1 MKILVADD
9 HSVVRKGLIQI
20 IKEMPEVAEVDEAE
34 NGAQVFEKI
43 GAEEYDLVVLDISM
57 PDKSGLDVLQELK
70 ITNPDLHIL
79 ILSTYPEDLYAIRAL
94 KAGASGYLN
103 KNTAPEELS
112 KAIRKVAL
120 GGKYISRT
128 LAEKLA
134 FNIGDD
140 ADKLP
145 HEKLSDRE
153 FQVLCL
159 IASGKTLSQIADELF
174 LSSKT
179 ISTYRSR
186 ILEKM
191 NIDSNSGIINYAI
204 KNSLID

>member
-20 IKEMPEVAEVDEAE
+20 IKEMHEVVEVEEAV
-34 NGAQVFEKI
+34 NGLEVLDKVKSTK
-43 GAEEYDLVVLDISM
+43 YDLIILDISM
-57 PDKSGLDVLQELK
+57 PDKSGLDVLIELK
-70 ITNPDLHIL
+70 NYYDNLPVL
-79 ILSTYPEDLYAIRAL
+79 ILSTYPEELYAIRAL

-103 KNTAPEELS
+103 KSTVVEELAS
-112 KAIRKVAL
+112 AIRRVAK
-120 GGKYISRT
+120 GEKYVSTT

-134 FNIGDD
+134 FSFGE
-140 ADKLP
+140 DKNELP

-153 FQVLCL
+153 FQVLLL
-159 IASGKTLSQIADELF
+159 IASGKSLSQIAELLF

-179 ISTYRSR
+179 ISTYRAR

-191 NIDSNSGIINYAI
+191 DLTNNAEITNYAI
-204 KNSLID
+204 KNNLVE

>member
-20 IKEMPEVAEVDEAE
+20 IKEMPEVAEVDEAK
-34 NGAQVFEKI
+34 NGSQVLEKV
-43 GAEEYDLVVLDISM
+43 GSEKYDLIVLDIGM
-57 PDKSGLDVLQELK
+57 PDKSGLDILQELK
-70 ITNPDLHIL
+70 LSNPGLHIL

-112 KAIRKVAL
+112 KAICKVAS
-120 GGKYISRT
+120 GGKYISGT
-128 LAEKLA
+128 LAEKLV
-134 FNIGDD
+134 FNLGDD

-145 HEKLSDRE
+145 HERLSERE

-159 IASGKTLSQIADELF
+159 IASGKTLSKIAEELF
-174 LSSKT
+174 LSDKT
-179 ISTYRSR
+179 VGTYRTR

-191 NIDSNSGIINYAI
+191 NLNNNAEITNYAF
-204 KNSLID
+204 KNNIIE

>member
-20 IKEMPEVAEVDEAE
+20 IKEMPEVAEVYEAE
-34 NGAQVFEKI
+34 NGAQVLEKI
-43 GAEEYDLVVLDISM
+43 GSEEYDLIVLDISM
-57 PDKSGLDVLQELK
+57 PDKSGLDILQELK
-70 ITNPDLHIL
+70 ISHPDLHIL

-103 KNTAPEELS
+103 KNTAPKELGI
-112 KAIRKVAL
+112 AIRKVAL

-134 FNIGDD
+134 FNLGDD

-145 HEKLSDRE
+145 HERLSERE

-159 IASGKTLSQIADELF
+159 IASGKTLSQIAEVLF

-179 ISTYRSR
+179 VSTYRAR

-191 NIDSNSGIINYAI
+191 NLDSNSSIINYAI
-204 KNSLID
+204 KNNLID

>member
-159 IASGKTLSQIADELF
+159 IASGKTLSQIAEELF

-191 NIDSNSGIINYAI
+191 DIDSNSSIINYAI
-204 KNSLID
+204 KNNLID

>member
-20 IKEMPEVAEVDEAE
+20 VKEMPEVAEVEEAV
-34 NGAQVFEKI
+34 NGLEVLDKVKSTEF
-43 GAEEYDLVVLDISM
+43 DLIVLDISM
-57 PDKSGLDVLQELK
+57 PDKSGLDVLIELK
-70 ITNPDLHIL
+70 NYYGNLPVL
-79 ILSTYPEDLYAIRAL
+79 ILSTYPEELYAIRAL

-103 KNTAPEELS
+103 KSTAAEELAF
-112 KAIRKVAL
+112 AIRRVAK
-120 GGKYISRT
+120 GEKYVSTT

-134 FNIGDD
+134 FSFGEDKS
-140 ADKLP
+140 KLP

-153 FQVLCL
+153 FQVLLL
-159 IASGKTLSQIADELF
+159 IASGKSLSQIAESLF

-179 ISTYRSR
+179 ISTYRAR

-191 NIDSNSGIINYAI
+191 DLTNNAEITNYAI
-204 KNSLID
+204 KNNLVE

>member
-20 IKEMPEVAEVDEAE
+20 VKEMHEVAEVEEAV
-34 NGAQVFEKI
+34 NGLEVLDKVKSTK
-43 GAEEYDLVVLDISM
+43 YDLIILDISM
-57 PDKSGLDVLQELK
+57 PDKSGLDVLIELK
-70 ITNPDLHIL
+70 NYYGNLPVL
-79 ILSTYPEDLYAIRAL
+79 ILSTYPEELYAIRAL

-103 KNTAPEELS
+103 KSTAAEELAS
-112 KAIRKVAL
+112 AIRRVAK
-120 GGKYISRT
+120 GEKYVSTT

-134 FNIGDD
+134 FSFGEDKN
-140 ADKLP
+140 KLP

-153 FQVLCL
+153 FQVLLL
-159 IASGKTLSQIADELF
+159 IASGKSLSQIAESLF

-179 ISTYRSR
+179 ISTYRAR

-191 NIDSNSGIINYAI
+191 DLTNNAEITNYAI
-204 KNSLID
+204 KTNLVE

>member
-43 GAEEYDLVVLDISM
+43 SAEEYDLVVLDISM

-103 KNTAPEELS
+103 KNTAPEELG

-159 IASGKTLSQIADELF
+159 IASGKTLSQIAEELF

-179 ISTYRSR
+179 ISTYRAR

-191 NIDSNSGIINYAI
+191 NIESNSSIINYAI
-204 KNSLID
+204 KNKLID

>member
-34 NGAQVFEKI
+34 NSAQVFEKI
-43 GAEEYDLVVLDISM
+43 GAEEYDLIVLDISM
-57 PDKSGLDVLQELK
+57 PDKSGLDILHDLK
-70 ITNPDLHIL
+70 ISHPDLHIL

-112 KAIRKVAL
+112 AAIRKVAL

-134 FNIGDD
+134 FNVGDD
-140 ADKLP
+140 SDKLP

-159 IASGKTLSQIADELF
+159 IASGKTLSKIAEELF

-179 ISTYRSR
+179 ISTYRAR

-191 NIDSNSGIINYAI
+191 NLDSNSSIINYAI
-204 KNSLID
+204 KNRLID